1 VTKDIIKRL
10 AHAVLGDY
18 SIYVIYAWSPAVASL
33 APDVPLHLRIA
44 VTDGTR
50 IERLAVE
57 ILREQAGYAGDGAIA
72 YACLDAD
79 RVAGLCFYWY
89 GERYRT
95 RNFLPLAAH
104 EAKLVQ
110 IITDP
115 AMRGRGVAQALIAA
129 SSVDMSTRGFQRL
142 LARVWHSNTPS
153 RRAFER
159 ARWMP
164 DGWVVEIN
172 PFRRP
177 IPWRFRIGARQRIDP
192 RHSRASDDVRRFDQR
207 G

>member
-1 VTKDIIKRL
+1 VTKDIVKRL
-10 AHAVLGDY
+10 ARAVFGDY
-18 SIYVIYAWSPAVASL
+18 SIYVIYAWSPAINS
-33 APDVPLHLRIA
+33 PSSKIPLHLRIA
-44 VTDGTR
+44 VMDGAQ

-72 YACLDAD
+72 YGCLEAD

-89 GERYRT
+89 GKRYQT
-95 RNFLPLAAH
+95 RNFLPLAGH

-115 AMRGRGVAQALIAA
+115 AMRGRGVAQALITA
-129 SSVDMSTRGFQRL
+129 SSVDMAIRGFQRL

-153 RRAFER
+153 RKAFER
-159 ARWMP
+159 AGWLR

-172 PFRRP
+172 PFRRS
-177 IPWRFRIGARQRIDP
+177 IPWRFRFAAARQRTGL
-192 RHSRASDDVRRFDQR
+192 R
-207 G
+207 